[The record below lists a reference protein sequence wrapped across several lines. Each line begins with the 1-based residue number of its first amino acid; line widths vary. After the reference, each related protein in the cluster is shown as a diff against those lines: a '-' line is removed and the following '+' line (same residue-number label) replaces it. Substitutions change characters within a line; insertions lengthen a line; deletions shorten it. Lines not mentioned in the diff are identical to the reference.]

1 MGERKDARALID
13 AIPSPTLASRLR
25 ALMPAIERRLE
36 MGVHLQAI
44 VNVLNESGAL
54 GAELKLATLRT
65 YLQRYRAAQRAPA
78 RRQVSAGGAA
88 APAPHPY
95 VRPAAVTPA
104 VLREARCEEIDLHG
118 LAELGK
124 STFKKKGP

>member
-1 MGERKDARALID
+1 MGESKDAEALID

-36 MGVHLQAI
+36 TGVHLQAI
-44 VNVLNESGAL
+44 VNVLNESGTL
-54 GAELKLATLRT
+54 GAEVKLATLRT

-78 RRQVSAGGAA
+78 QRQVSAGGAA
-88 APAPHPY
+88 APALHPC
-95 VRPAAVTPA
+95 VRPADVTPA
-104 VLREARCEEIDLHG
+104 MLREARSQEIDLHG